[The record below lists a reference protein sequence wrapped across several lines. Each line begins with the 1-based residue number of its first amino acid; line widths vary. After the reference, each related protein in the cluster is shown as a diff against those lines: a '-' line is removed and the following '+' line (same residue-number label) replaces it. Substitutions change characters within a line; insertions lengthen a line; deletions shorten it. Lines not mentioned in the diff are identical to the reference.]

1 MRPRLFSHNGGAHR
15 SWALPQSDATL
26 SMHWP
31 AGPIYPFLGGSDQV
45 LYVVHGRTPLLLTGG
60 ECVTSAFSFV
70 VAIRGL
76 SD

>member
-1 MRPRLFSHNGGAHR
+1 
-15 SWALPQSDATL
+15 
-26 SMHWP
+26 MHWP